1 MYCQNCG
8 KEVSGNY
15 CSNCGAAVIT
25 APSGNDTPKSDPAPA
40 AAASN
45 GSAENVPPVESAAST
60 ADITSPVGVDP
71 ASASASAKSSD
82 FKIKIIS
89 YIIVF
94 ILVFGISFGV
104 VHFLFGG
111 KEKEE
116 QHPTFIDNKVAAEIA
131 LEDYV
136 KYPDTLELSFY
147 EEDWQFVTNDNKRVK
162 MESTFT
168 CQNAFGVPER
178 HSFVLILTYSD
189 DYENFTIND
198 LTIDKE
204 EYI

>member
-1 MYCQNCG
+1 MYCQKCG
-8 KEVSGNY
+8 KEV
-15 CSNCGAAVIT
+15 
-25 APSGNDTPKSDPAPA
+25 SGNDTPKSDPAPA

-45 GSAENVPPVESAAST
+45 GSAENVPPVESTAST
-60 ADITSPVGVDP
+60 ADITSTVGVDP
-71 ASASASAKSSD
+71 TSDSASTKSSD
-82 FKIKIIS
+82 FKIKIFS
-89 YIIVF
+89 YIIVL

-111 KEKEE
+111 KEEEE